1 MNRNIGPLKDGDD
14 DPLADDMGPGT
25 LTRRR
30 RETIHALLQM
40 MGCNHPRNIN
50 CDCVDAISELGRIMV
65 ETTISLMMD
74 AIRELPRPLKYR
86 DISDLVE
93 HVEFVTMLST
103 STERRNS

>member
-1 MNRNIGPLKDGDD
+1 MAKNIGPLKDGDD
-14 DPLADDMGPGT
+14 DPFADDMQPGS
-25 LTRRR
+25 LVYRR

-65 ETTISLMMD
+65 ETTIGLLMD
-74 AIRELPRPLKYR
+74 AIRGLPRPLKYR
-86 DISDLVE
+86 DISELVE
-93 HVEFVTMLST
+93 QVEFVTMLST